1 MTYKFT
7 KQQYQE
13 IFDIQNHYFPD
24 NILELGTNGKSF
36 QDSLS
41 KELNYFISQ
50 NSLENETMALANP
63 YTRELVK
70 DNLVKNEW

>member
-1 MTYKFT
+1 MKKKFN

-13 IFDIQNHYFPD
+13 IFEVQNHYFPD
-24 NILELGTNGKSF
+24 NVLEAGSNGKSF

-41 KELNYFISQ
+41 KELNHFISQ
-50 NSLENETMALANP
+50 NRLQNEAMALANP

-70 DNLVKNEW
+70 DKLVKNEW